1 MILSFLAHKLS
12 RSRRVQSKMSV
23 KRCRRDSRFSVE
35 ACESKVLLSASG
47 LHSAAVIMEP
57 ALVSHAHPL
66 GMKLNAN
73 SQHAHPLG
81 VKLNADSQHA
91 HPLGVKPNK
100 VSPYAGTIQGIKAW
114 IIANETSFTP
124 GSTHKGSIGIIEQYT
139 PRIGLTSYVY
149 TQGPNQ
155 SAHYQGRVWLPVN
168 SFETLTPLNNSV
180 QSLSTKYG
188 LATTITPAPSGTW
201 DGMPY
206 DAETIT
212 TVSPKYGTFVISVAI
227 SYWS

>member
-1 MILSFLAHKLS
+1 MILSFFAQKFS

-66 GMKLNAN
+66 SM
-73 SQHAHPLG
+73 
-81 VKLNADSQHA
+81 KLNADSQHA